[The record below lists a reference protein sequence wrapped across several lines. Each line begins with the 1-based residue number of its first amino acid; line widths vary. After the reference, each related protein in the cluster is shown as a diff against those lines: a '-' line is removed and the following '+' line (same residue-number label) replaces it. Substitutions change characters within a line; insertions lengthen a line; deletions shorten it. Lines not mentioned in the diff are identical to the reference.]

1 MTVTY
6 KQFIKIKMY
15 NATHTN
21 KCQMSKT
28 LIGGAVGREFKSEV
42 KAAEDVLDSVIVE
55 DVPYQENE
63 QCEYQYNGSHRQTKT
78 KVFLELFY
86 KLHQTTHRA
95 NELLSDYI
103 GYQSINQSRFLRSQ
117 LSVITGTVQVT

>member
-42 KAAEDVLDSVIVE
+42 KAAEDVLHSVIVE

-63 QCEYQYNGSHRQTKT
+63 QCEYQYNGSLTDRQKPKYFWNSSTSYTK
-78 KVFLELFY
+78 
-86 KLHQTTHRA
+86 QR
-95 NELLSDYI
+95 I
-103 GYQSINQSRFLRSQ
+103 GLTNYYRTISGNNQSINHVF
-117 LSVITGTVQVT
+117 